1 MIRHTNQGQE
11 MNSVLGRVV
20 GVVAGL
26 FLVIIGFSLLTPEA
40 GLPQSGTTHAL
51 ISVLTAL
58 GIGVIGASLLPNS
71 LTLDGKEVKP
81 LGIGL
86 NASGGAAFFIITLI
100 FLFYSAD
107 KKSEA
112 QANTKVQQTEVAE
125 PNPIPE
131 KGELQKEEP
140 KTAVQTDARPAP
152 AATPQPVRKIL
163 YRYRTYCDTCCPA
176 GPVGCPQYGVGQSYT
191 EAEAASMAVDS
202 CIANGGM
209 EPNCNANVE
218 RY

>member
-1 MIRHTNQGQE
+1 
-11 MNSVLGRVV
+11 MNSIFGRVV
-20 GVVAGL
+20 GLIAGL

-71 LTLDGKEVKP
+71 MTLDGKEVKP

-86 NASGGAAFFIITLI
+86 NASGGAAFFIVTLV

-112 QANTKVQQTEVAE
+112 QPNTPVEQTEIEKPKSNPVNVEAEKPVAQNE
-125 PNPIPE
+125 VKSAQISS
-131 KGELQKEEP
+131 
-140 KTAVQTDARPAP
+140 
-152 AATPQPVRKIL
+152 PVTSKKIL
-163 YRYRTYCDTCCPA
+163 YRYRTYCDTCCPT
-176 GPVGCPQYGVGQSYT
+176 GPSGCPQYGLGQSYV
-191 EAEAASMAVDS
+191 EAEAASMAIDI
-202 CIANGGM
+202 CIANGGVAS
-209 EPNCNANVE
+209 NCNANVE